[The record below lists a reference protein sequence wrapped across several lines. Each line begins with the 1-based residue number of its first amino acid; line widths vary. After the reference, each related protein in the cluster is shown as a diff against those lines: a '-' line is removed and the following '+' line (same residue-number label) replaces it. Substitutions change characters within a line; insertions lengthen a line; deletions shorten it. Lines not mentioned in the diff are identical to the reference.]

1 MTYDINIDFNLKKGK
16 IKPIHAVN
24 NQPVQGM
31 MGTWDISN
39 YYRQMAIPYSRLH
52 ETDGPY
58 GCDQLVDIHCVF
70 PNFDADENLPESYN
84 FWSTDICLKGIIE
97 AGGKPFYRLGESI
110 DHTPNPLYIHPP
122 KDAGKWARICEHI
135 IRHYNEGWAN
145 GFYYGIEYWEIW
157 NEPEGKNHNMWT
169 GTWEQYFE
177 LYSVTA
183 NHLKKCFGDTIKVG
197 GFAAT
202 NTNYL
207 FVEELTER
215 HKYCR
220 DFTYAFFKY
229 ITDEKT
235 KAPLDFFSYHRYLN
249 DPRDLYEYNNGTRAW
264 LDSMGFKE
272 AEIILDEWHNGY
284 FKGHYERHSLQVSAE
299 TGIAL
304 IAGQKSLV
312 DMMMYYDLRRT
323 TLFNCLV
330 SMEKAPL
337 ADFFPFE
344 MFGKLYKLGT
354 EVESGAFDEKSPVAV
369 CAATNGKKAG
379 VMICNM
385 EKEHINTEITINFKG
400 VEKFDSM
407 KFYKMHSDTSPCF
420 PTLFA
425 DKTPEKEFKVNLGP
439 CQSIAFI
446 EFE

>member
-1 MTYDINIDFNLKKGK
+1 M
-16 IKPIHAVN
+16 
-24 NQPVQGM
+24 
-31 MGTWDISN
+31 
-39 YYRQMAIPYSRLH
+39 
-52 ETDGPY
+52 
-58 GCDQLVDIHCVF
+58 
-70 PNFDADENLPESYN
+70 
-84 FWSTDICLKGIIE
+84 
-97 AGGKPFYRLGESI
+97 
-110 DHTPNPLYIHPP
+110 
-122 KDAGKWARICEHI
+122 
-135 IRHYNEGWAN
+135 
-145 GFYYGIEYWEIW
+145 
-157 NEPEGKNHNMWT
+157 
-169 GTWEQYFE
+169 
-177 LYSVTA
+177 TA